1 MIPKTL
7 WTNSAYVIRWLEVLY
22 CSSGFDNRI
31 LTSHLSLY
39 ITYINDFDGVGLE
52 KYITNNGAMSLLI
65 RAGHCEYSAQIACE
79 SVNNIRTIA
88 ALVLKN
94 KLWETYHNLLDE
106 STHQEVMPGQY
117 AALVGPSGCGKNTSI
132 SLTERFYQVT
142 NCTITIDGINIAEM
156 NVNNLRER
164 IALVSQEPSL
174 YGDQKQRIAIA
185 RALIRNPKI
194 MNQHSES
201 EKIV

>member
-1 MIPKTL
+1 
-7 WTNSAYVIRWLEVLY
+7 
-22 CSSGFDNRI
+22 
-31 LTSHLSLY
+31 
-39 ITYINDFDGVGLE
+39 
-52 KYITNNGAMSLLI
+52 MSLLE
-65 RAGHCEYSAQIACE
+65 R
-79 SVNNIRTIA
+79 
-88 ALVLKN
+88 LVL
-94 KLWETYHNLLDE
+94 
-106 STHQEVMPGQY
+106 EVMPGQY